1 MALSKPVSVANT
13 YFQKRLLGQLA
24 QSSPALSV
32 SRQSWLCLQQTSSS
46 GLQLHI
52 RLQLSQSRNASSG
65 SHLMIT
71 RAMQSH
77 KFTVTLTV
85 GALQTRRQ
93 STIPRNDGNGED
105 AHGRP
110 PPPPPPRGRVPIFR
124 MLIRAIGG
132 SFRSLFTPFQGQT
145 LRTLFRSNPE
155 ELVLALAV
163 LIASVF
169 VIAYVA
175 RIYFSYFYSR
185 QFTRYP
191 PSVAKYLRRALY
203 FSNYSPDPKRALKNY
218 KLALEQCD
226 ALGLDPFSDDVLGIR
241 IQLAS
246 WLEQIRNYDAA
257 IKILELL
264 LADCKRWV
272 DLMEKDVKDG
282 VAGSS
287 LGGGGNGL
295 SPRLPPPLLTGKMKK
310 PVATIEG
317 GEAAEEEIPQAES
330 ETIWGRRSR
339 ILRKA
344 IGISVKL
351 GELYADE
358 HILNADL
365 AHDRLV
371 WSVDTALQEF
381 KRRSVEGLK
390 DGEGEWM
397 SPLEMGAA
405 LESLGHSYE
414 SRSQFHLA
422 LPLFFQALR
431 VCSDPCHSAVI
442 MNNLAISFAQHP
454 VQPPYETLV
463 GSVIDKP
470 ASGSSSAPPI
480 TKEEA
485 QRAYYETA
493 QRWAQNAHQHA
504 TDTAGDARTPECDH
518 ACAVALCNLGDI
530 AALLGDVREATW
542 RFQEARAM
550 SKAME
555 FDAGIHQAEVGLARL
570 PKQ

>member
-1 MALSKPVSVANT
+1 MATAIIFAFDP
-13 YFQKRLLGQLA
+13 
-24 QSSPALSV
+24 
-32 SRQSWLCLQQTSSS
+32 
-46 GLQLHI
+46 
-52 RLQLSQSRNASSG
+52 
-65 SHLMIT
+65 
-71 RAMQSH
+71 
-77 KFTVTLTV
+77 
-85 GALQTRRQ
+85 
-93 STIPRNDGNGED
+93 
-105 AHGRP
+105 GRT
-110 PPPPPPRGRVPIFR
+110 GRVPIFR
-124 MLIRAIGG
+124 LLFRAIGG
-132 SFRSLFTPFQGQT
+132 SLRSLFTPFRGQT

-163 LIASVF
+163 LVASVF

-175 RIYFSYFYSR
+175 RIYFTYFNSR

-218 KLALEQCD
+218 KLALEQCG

-246 WLEQIRNYDAA
+246 WMEQIRNYDAA

-272 DLMEKDVKDG
+272 DLMEKDAKDG
-282 VAGSS
+282 V
-287 LGGGGNGL
+287 LNGGANGL
-295 SPRLPPPLLTGKMKK
+295 SPRLPLPLLTGKAKK
-310 PVATIEG
+310 QAFLGGDEKEEG
-317 GEAAEEEIPQAES
+317 ETQQAAES

-344 IGISVKL
+344 IAISVKL

-358 HILNADL
+358 HVLNADL
-365 AHDRLV
+365 AHERLV
-371 WSVDTALQEF
+371 WSVDAALKEF
-381 KRRSVEGLK
+381 QQRTVDGLK
-390 DGEGEWM
+390 DGEGAWM
-397 SPLEMGAA
+397 SPVEMGAA

-470 ASGSSSAPPI
+470 APGAPPI
-480 TKEEA
+480 TKNEA

-504 TDTAGDARTPECDH
+504 TETTGDARTAECDQ

-530 AALLGDVREATW
+530 SALLGNMREASQ

-550 SKAME
+550 SRAMG
-555 FDAGIHQAEVGLARL
+555 FDAGVQQAEAGLARL
-570 PKQ
+570 SPQ

>member
-1 MALSKPVSVANT
+1 MALSKPLPVANA
-13 YFQKRLLGQLA
+13 YLQMRLAGPLAQRVSSLSASRRSWPYLQQNSTTDLRLHIRVQLGQ
-24 QSSPALSV
+24 
-32 SRQSWLCLQQTSSS
+32 SRQASSQVCQAHGRSKLGQTSS
-46 GLQLHI
+46 
-52 RLQLSQSRNASSG
+52 
-65 SHLMIT
+65 
-71 RAMQSH
+71 
-77 KFTVTLTV
+77 VTLT
-85 GALQTRRQ
+85 L
-93 STIPRNDGNGED
+93 STWQARTLSTTPRNNNENGQD
-105 AHGRP
+105 SHSRPP
-110 PPPPPPRGRVPIFR
+110 PPPPPPRGRVSIFR
-124 MLIRAIGG
+124 MLLRALGG
-132 SFRSLFTPFQGQT
+132 SLRSLFTPFRGDT

-163 LIASVF
+163 LVACAF
-169 VIAYVA
+169 VVVYVA
-175 RIYFSYFYSR
+175 RIYFTYFNSR

-203 FSNYSPDPKRALKNY
+203 FSNYSPDPKRALRNY

-226 ALGLDPFSDDVLGIR
+226 VLGLDPFSDDVLGIR

-264 LADCKRWV
+264 LTDCKRWV
-272 DLMEKDVKDG
+272 DLMEKDAKDG
-282 VAGSS
+282 V
-287 LGGGGNGL
+287 LNGGANGL
-295 SPRLPPPLLTGKMKK
+295 SPRLPPPLLTGKTKK
-310 PVATIEG
+310 LISLG
-317 GEAAEEEIPQAES
+317 GGDEKEAEAPQAET

-358 HILNADL
+358 HVLNTDL
-365 AHDRLV
+365 AHERLV
-371 WSVDTALQEF
+371 WSVDAALKEF
-381 KRRSVEGLK
+381 QRRTVDGLK

-397 SPLEMGAA
+397 SPVEMGAA

-454 VQPPYETLV
+454 VHPPYETLV

-470 ASGSSSAPPI
+470 ASGASSAPI

-485 QRAYYETA
+485 QKAYYETA

-504 TDTAGDARTPECDH
+504 TDTAGDARTAECDQ

-530 AALLGDVREATW
+530 AALLGNVREASQ

-550 SKAME
+550 SRAMD
-555 FDAGIHQAEVGLARL
+555 FDAGVRQAEAGLARL
-570 PKQ
+570 PKA